1 VIQKKVTSHSYTTNL
16 NNSWRKVDGN
26 MLWYFRGI
34 KKYAVF
40 GGRARRKAYW
50 YFILFNNILSFLFGY
65 MLTDPFRVRGFGLAS
80 VLPFIFILGMLLPG
94 LAVAVRRM
102 HDVGRSGW
110 WLLVPI
116 ANIIFALTDS
126 DPIDNQYGPNPKL
139 NEPETTMTMH
149 AWKKRFI
156 LMGLAWLISIIFE
169 RIFGGLYIIDFTAI
183 FFSLLIFEILYWTR
197 KWETPLKLIIYVILL
212 IVLFPYLANLI
223 WYLLYDIGSLFNI
236 FKISMLEYF
245 QNWRS
250 PYMLRAIVY
259 SITFTFIA
267 YLLVRKI
274 KDKNNAIDT
283 SENYELEK
291 A

>member
-1 VIQKKVTSHSYTTNL
+1 
-16 NNSWRKVDGN
+16 

-40 GGRARRKAYW
+40 DGRARRKAYW
-50 YFILFNNILSFLFGY
+50 FFILFNNILSFLFGY
-65 MLTDPFRVRGFGLAS
+65 MLTDPFKAPGFGLAS
-80 VLPFIFILGMLLPG
+80 FLPTIFILGMLLPG

-126 DPIDNQYGPNPKL
+126 DPMDNQYGPNPKL
-139 NEPETTMTMH
+139 NEPDTTMKMVV
-149 AWKKRFI
+149 WKMRFI
-156 LMGLAWLISIIFE
+156 LMGFVWLISIIFE
-169 RIFGGLYIIDFTAI
+169 LLFGGSYVIDYTAI
-183 FFSLLIFEILYWTR
+183 FFSLLVFEMLYRTR
-197 KWETPLKLIIYVILL
+197 KWETPLKLIIYVVLL
-212 IVLFPYLANLI
+212 IVLFPYLTNLI
-223 WYLLYDIGSLFNI
+223 WYLLYDIGSTFNT

-259 SITFTFIA
+259 SIAFTVIA
-267 YLLVRKI
+267 YILVRKI
-274 KDKNNAIDT
+274 EDKNDSKDT
-283 SENYELEK
+283 SENHELEK